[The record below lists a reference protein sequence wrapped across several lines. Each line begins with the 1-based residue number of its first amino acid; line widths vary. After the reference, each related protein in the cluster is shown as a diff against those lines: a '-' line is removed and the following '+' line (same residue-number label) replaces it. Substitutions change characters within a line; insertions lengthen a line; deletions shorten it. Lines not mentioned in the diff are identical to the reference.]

1 MLCKLLC
8 CLDLFVTRWINS
20 VEVFYRGIQPMKG
33 VIIGSVGKEFVHQ
46 RRLEV
51 WDYDRLVMLMMSL
64 R

>member
-1 MLCKLLC
+1 M
-8 CLDLFVTRWINS
+8 TRWINS